1 MSDPIP
7 PELAGL
13 SDAEEFFDALEVRY
27 EPRILDVH
35 RLAILKTF
43 GLAVE
48 AWLATNP
55 EAGAAARRKAI
66 ASALE
71 QAYGVFAEEE
81 RAAGRPSPFAPR
93 LVQLGRPR

>member
-1 MSDPIP
+1 MSDRIL

-27 EPRILDVH
+27 EPRILDAH

-55 EAGAAARRKAI
+55 EAGPAVRRKAI

-81 RAAGRPSPFAPR
+81 RAAERRSPFAPR